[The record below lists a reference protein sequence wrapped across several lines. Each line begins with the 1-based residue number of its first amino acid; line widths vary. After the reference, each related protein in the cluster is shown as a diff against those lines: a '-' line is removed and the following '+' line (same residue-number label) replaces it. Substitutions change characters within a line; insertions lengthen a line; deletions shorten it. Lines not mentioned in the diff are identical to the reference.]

1 MQQCRRELSSPVPS
15 PAPSGRPATCTAD
28 AASWRLQLS
37 SLETAPPPRFLSR
50 GLGHKVARR
59 GSCLLGLEDRASGHH
74 GRESS
79 GSFSLRVLRPS
90 TAVPSPAQMPGPV
103 PSLLESELALH
114 APGLCSAPCPAPQ
127 PWGQGP
133 WGQDMGA
140 GALRLRREASASPA
154 VLSPPWPLPGQ
165 AQGFGHDRPRPPPQ
179 AQARCEPPSCSCSI
193 ACSRVHGGAA
203 R

>member
-37 SLETAPPPRFLSR
+37 SLETAPQPRFLSR
-50 GLGHKVARR
+50 GLGHKVAHR

-79 GSFSLRVLRPS
+79 GSFSLWVLRPS

-114 APGLCSAPCPAPQ
+114 APGLCSALPHVPPPSRGDRGHGDRTWVRVRCGSAGRQALVLLCSAPHGPCPA
-127 PWGQGP
+127 
-133 WGQDMGA
+133 
-140 GALRLRREASASPA
+140 
-154 VLSPPWPLPGQ
+154 
-165 AQGFGHDRPRPPPQ
+165 RPR
-179 AQARCEPPSCSCSI
+179 ALGTI
-193 ACSRVHGGAA
+193 VHPHPAGPGPV
-203 R
+203 